1 MSITKD
7 DFYLWK
13 SEPLTM
19 AWFEACTQRIEDTKD
34 LLSVSAGQ
42 DIYND
47 NFNRGFIAA
56 YREMMNFQVEDLD

>member
-1 MSITKD
+1 
-7 DFYLWK
+7 
-13 SEPLTM
+13 M